1 MSARFRQTTINAEI
15 RKATDKAV
23 LIATE
28 DGTEHWVPRSVCL
41 DGDALAVGDD
51 DLIVADWWLEKEGLL

>member
-1 MSARFRQTTINAEI
+1 MARFAQTTVNAEI
-15 RKATDKAV
+15 KRTTDKAV
-23 LIATE
+23 LIEVDGE
-28 DGTEHWVPRSVCL
+28 DHWVPRSVCL